1 MSYQVDL
8 KLEAHQ
14 DIFETMLWYESKRE
28 GLGAEF
34 YAEVEKVKEIL
45 SANPDIFEIK
55 YRKNVRW
62 IQTERFPYIV
72 VYVIKGNNIVIL
84 AVVSTYRHPKIW
96 KGRT

>member
-14 DIFETMLWYESKRE
+14 DIFEAMLWYESRRE

-34 YAEVEKVKEIL
+34 YAEVEKVKKDL
-45 SANPDIFEIK
+45 SVNPDIFEIK
-55 YRKNVRW
+55 HRKNVRW
-62 IQTERFPYIV
+62 VQTERFPYIV
-72 VYVIKGNNIVIL
+72 VYLVNGRNVVIL

-96 KGRT
+96 KGRI

>member
-14 DIFETMLWYESKRE
+14 DIFETMLWYESKRK

-34 YAEVEKVKEIL
+34 YAEVEKVKNVL
-45 SANPDIFEIK
+45 LTNADSFEIK
-55 YRKNVRW
+55 YRRNVRW
-62 IQTERFPYIV
+62 IQTDRFPYIV
-72 VYVIKGNNIVIL
+72 VYVINGNNVVIL

>member
-14 DIFETMLWYESKRE
+14 DIFETVLWYESKRK

-34 YAEVEKVKEIL
+34 YAEVEKAKNIL
-45 SANPDIFEIK
+45 TTNADSFEIK

-62 IQTERFPYIV
+62 VQTDRFPYIV
-72 VYVIKGNNIVIL
+72 VYVINGNNVVVL

-96 KGRT
+96 KERR

>member
-14 DIFETMLWYESKRE
+14 DIFETMLWYEAKRE

-34 YAEVEKVKEIL
+34 YAEVEKAKQVL
-45 SANPDIFEIK
+45 SINPNAFEIRYK
-55 YRKNVRW
+55 RNVRW

-72 VYVIKGNNIVIL
+72 AYVVNGSNVVIL
-84 AVVSTYRHPKIW
+84 AVVSTHRHPKIW

>member
-14 DIFETMLWYESKRE
+14 DIFEAVLWYEGKRE

-34 YAEVEKVKEIL
+34 YAEVEKVKQL
-45 SANPDIFEIK
+45 LTTKPTIFEIK
-55 YRKNVRW
+55 YRGKVRW

-72 VYVIKGNNIVIL
+72 VYVVNDNTVVIL
-84 AVVSTYRHPKIW
+84 AVVSTHRHPKIW